1 MSADVD
7 TAGDAES
14 DVAGASAPDA
24 AGGGAAL
31 SPLVVARKDY
41 EDAVRS
47 KTLWVVTA
55 LFVLLTGGVAYFL
68 EAIGGA
74 MTPAGAELTAT
85 DFVFVVQL
93 PGQWLIPLVAVLVG
107 YKSVVAE
114 RESGTIKL
122 LLSLPHTR
130 RTVLLGKLAG
140 RLGVVATAIVAGF
153 AVAGVV
159 VAARHTLAVVPY
171 LVFVAI
177 TVVYA
182 AAFVGLAVGF
192 SAAVRSGSRAVAG
205 AFGIYALFGFNPS
218 LWDLLPFGINY
229 VLNGEFFFDSVRG
242 PEWAQFVSLLSPKSA
257 YNTATAGFVPGES
270 AFRRAAGGVSD
281 LPIYLSEWAALVV
294 LGLWLAVP
302 MAAGYWRFQRADL

>member
-1 MSADVD
+1 MNLD
-7 TAGDAES
+7 
-14 DVAGASAPDA
+14 
-24 AGGGAAL
+24 GGADATL

-68 EAIGGA
+68 GAIGEALATDG
-74 MTPAGAELTAT
+74 MELTAT
-85 DFVFVVQL
+85 DFVFLVRI
-93 PGQWLIPLVAVLVG
+93 PGEWLIPLVAVLVG

-130 RTVLLGKLAG
+130 RNVLVGKLAG
-140 RLGVVATAIVAGF
+140 RVAVVATAIVTGF
-153 AVAGVV
+153 AVAAVI
-159 VAARHTLAVVPY
+159 VALRHTLAVVPY
-171 LVFVAI
+171 VVFVAL
-177 TVVYA
+177 TVAYA

-205 AFGIYALFGFNPS
+205 GVGIYALFGFNPS
-218 LWDLLPFGINY
+218 LWDLLPSAVNY
-229 VLNGEFFFDSVRG
+229 VLNGEFFFGTVRR
-242 PEWAQFVSLLSPKSA
+242 PEWAQAISLLSPKSA
-257 YNTATAGFVPGES
+257 YNTAISGFVPGES
-270 AFRRAAGGVSD
+270 AFRQAGGGVSD

-294 LGLWLAVP
+294 LALWLVVPIAV
-302 MAAGYWRFQRADL
+302 GYWRFQRADL

>member
-1 MSADVD
+1 VSADV
-7 TAGDAES
+7 
-14 DVAGASAPDA
+14 
-24 AGGGAAL
+24 GAAP

-41 EDAVRS
+41 EDAIRS
-47 KTLWVVTA
+47 KTLWVVTG

-68 EAIGGA
+68 DAIGGA
-74 MTPAGAELTAT
+74 LAPEGTELTAT

-130 RTVLLGKLAG
+130 RNVLVGKLAG
-140 RLGVVATAIVAGF
+140 RVAVVATAIVVAF

-159 VAARHTLAVVPY
+159 VATRHALALVPY
-171 LVFVAI
+171 LLFVAI
-177 TVVYA
+177 TVAYA
-182 AAFVGLAVGF
+182 AAFAGLAVGF

-229 VLNGEFFFDSVRG
+229 VLNGEFFFETPRG

-270 AFRRAAGGVSD
+270 AFRQAAGGTGD
-281 LPIYLSEWAALVV
+281 LPVYLSEWAALVV
-294 LGLWLAVP
+294 LALWLVVP
-302 MAAGYWRFQRADL
+302 MAVGYWRFQRADL